1 MATSGAAT
9 RTRILD
15 AAQALV
21 FEHGFAGTS
30 LDSVLA
36 RTGLTKG
43 AFFYHFRNKAELGQ
57 ALIERFAAKEIS
69 ELDRTLQ
76 RAEALSEDPL
86 QQVLIFVGLL
96 KEPLEA
102 LSAPAPGCLFA
113 AYLYQPGEF
122 APEVTAVAAT
132 TLGEWRQRLSAK
144 FVAIAARHPP
154 ARPVDPDALAD
165 HLTVTVEGAYILS
178 KAFGD
183 AGLPAR
189 QVALYRRF
197 LEDLFVGTAPS

>member
-1 MATSGAAT
+1 MTKSGAAT

-43 AFFYHFRNKAELGQ
+43 AFFYHFKSKADLGH
-57 ALIERFAAKEIS
+57 ALIERFAARDIA
-69 ELDRTLQ
+69 ELDRTLR

-132 TLGEWRQRLSAK
+132 TLGEWRRRLSEK
-144 FVAIAARHPP
+144 FAAVAARHPP

-189 QVALYRRF
+189 QIALYRRY
-197 LEDLFVGTAPS
+197 LEDLFAGSAPP